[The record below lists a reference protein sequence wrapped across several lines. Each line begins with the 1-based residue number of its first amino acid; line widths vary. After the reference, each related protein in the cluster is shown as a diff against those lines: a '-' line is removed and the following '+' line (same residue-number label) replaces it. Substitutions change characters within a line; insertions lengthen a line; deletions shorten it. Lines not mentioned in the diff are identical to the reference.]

1 MENLNVALCYQVT
14 YRYWSKEYILFLI
27 NKMSSYI
34 YIGEF
39 TNKYLSKMH
48 KIDLYKPVINTLN
61 GDQSDIYYAENV
73 EFNHHELIGYV
84 RSFPKPTEGQVYRKA
99 KLYAMSNEE
108 LKALY

>member
-1 MENLNVALCYQVT
+1 
-14 YRYWSKEYILFLI
+14 
-27 NKMSSYI
+27 
-34 YIGEF
+34 
-39 TNKYLSKMH
+39 
-48 KIDLYKPVINTLN
+48 LN